1 MNEQDV
7 FREGLKYSDEV
18 INAVRYGYEY
28 RKESEKY
35 ADPQDGWH
43 VQHCLPD
50 PSGIL
55 LWLAKKVLD
64 GIVFD
69 AFKEICKKLY
79 HQLTKSDTP
88 LTKLV
93 RRLLTDEHELE
104 QFYAYVKEFN
114 DGCMAVTVNQF
125 KYIRDEIRAD
135 YCGKESQKIF
145 DQYKRLPTIE
155 EYMRINREAD
165 AYADSLMILKQ

>member
-1 MNEQDV
+1 MDETNN
-7 FREGLKYSDEV
+7 FREDLQYSDEV

-35 ADPQDGWH
+35 ADPNNGWYVH
-43 VQHCLPD
+43 HCLPD
-50 PSGIL
+50 PTSIL
-55 LWLAKKVLD
+55 LWLAKNIFD
-64 GIVFD
+64 GLVFD
-69 AFKEICKKLY
+69 AFKEICKNLY
-79 HQLTKSDTP
+79 YQLSKSKTP
-88 LTKLV
+88 LSKIV
-93 RRLLTDEHELE
+93 NSLLTDEHEME
-104 QFYAYVKEFN
+104 QFYVYVKEFN
-114 DGCMAVTVNQF
+114 EGCMDVTEKQF

-165 AYADSLMILKQ
+165 AYADSLMKMKL